1 MRFLSFL
8 APVLVVCSLSMVSA
22 QQDQGNHHQKMSV
35 EERVNQLKTEL
46 GLSADQVTKITAI
59 VEDQHSQMQALHE
72 KYGKDREG
80 MRQAMGALRP
90 TFESEISAVL
100 TAPQQK
106 KFEAIIAQHEK
117 EKSSGT
123 QSNTQG
129 KPAPQNSKV
138 K

>member
-8 APVLVVCSLSMVSA
+8 APVLVAGSLSMVSA

-35 EERVNQLKTEL
+35 EDRVNQLKTKL
-46 GLSADQVTKITAI
+46 DLSADQVTKITVI
-59 VEDQHSQMQALHE
+59 IQDQRSKMQALHE
-72 KYGKDREG
+72 KYGKDHEG
-80 MRQAMGALRP
+80 MRQAMSALRP
-90 TFESEISAVL
+90 TFDGEISAVL

-117 EKSSGT
+117 GKGESA

-129 KPAPQNSKV
+129 KPAPQNNKAQ
-138 K
+138 